1 MGYKRI
7 QASEISDY
15 VYCRRSWWLRQM
27 RGYAPQNMREL
38 QAGQQYHQGHGRIVQ
53 QSSWLRRLAYVL
65 LFVAVTYITFQ
76 VLMGL

>member
-1 MGYKRI
+1 
-7 QASEISDY
+7 
-15 VYCRRSWWLRQM
+15 M
-27 RGYAPQNMREL
+27 RGYVPQNVREM

-65 LFVAVTYITFQ
+65 LFVAVTYVTFQ